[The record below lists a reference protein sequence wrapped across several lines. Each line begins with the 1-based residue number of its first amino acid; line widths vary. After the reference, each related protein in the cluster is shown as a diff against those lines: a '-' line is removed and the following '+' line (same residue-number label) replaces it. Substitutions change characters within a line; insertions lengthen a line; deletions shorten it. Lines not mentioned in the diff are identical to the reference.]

1 MQMLICIIYANSMH
15 FLGYFKWGDV
25 DCERQT
31 SRVNLAPTAKSQGG
45 MPHLCP
51 TPFNE
56 FAYDP
61 MSKTTSDLSSHTP
74 MMQQYWRLK
83 NQHPD
88 QLMFYRMGDFYEI
101 FYEDAKKA
109 AKLLDIT
116 LTARGQSAG
125 QSIPMCGIPYHS
137 LEGYL
142 VKLVKLGESVVICE
156 QIGDPATSKGPVERQ
171 VVRIITPGTVS
182 DEALLDERRDNLIA
196 AVLGDER
203 LFGLSVLDITSGNF
217 SVLEIKGWENLL
229 AELER
234 INPVELLIPDDW
246 PKDLP
251 AEKRRGAKR
260 RAPWDFERD
269 SALKSL
275 CQQFSVQD
283 LKGFGC
289 ETLTLAI
296 GAAGCL
302 LGYAKETQRTA
313 LPHLRSLRHERLDDT
328 VVLDG
333 ASRRNLEL
341 DTNLA
346 GGRDNTLQSVVD
358 RCQTAMGSRLLTRWL
373 NRPLRDL
380 SVLQARQTSI
390 TCLLDGYRF
399 EKLQPQL
406 KEIGDIERILARIGL
421 RNARPRDLARLR
433 DALGALPQ
441 LQAAMTELDTPHLQ
455 QLAVT
460 AGTYPELAA
469 LLEKAIIDNPPAIIR
484 DGGVLKT
491 GYDSEL
497 DELQALSENA
507 GQFLIDLEAREK
519 ARTGLANLK
528 VGYNRVHGY
537 FIELPSKQAES
548 APIDYQ
554 RRQTLKGAERFITPE
569 LKEFEDKAL
578 SAKSRALAREKM
590 LYENLLEDLI
600 SQLAPLQDTAAAL
613 AELDVL
619 SNLAERALNLDL
631 NCPRFVS
638 EPCMRIVQGR
648 HPVVEQVLTTPFVAN
663 DLSLDDDTR
672 MLVITGPNMGGKSTY
687 MRQTALIVLLA
698 HIGSFVPAASCELSL
713 VDRIFTRIGSSDD
726 LAGGRST
733 FMVEMSETANILH
746 NATERS
752 LVLMDEVGRGTS
764 TFDGLSLAWA
774 AAERLAHLRAYTLFA
789 THYFELTVL
798 PESEPLV
805 ANVHLNAT
813 EHNERIVFLHHVLPG
828 PASQS
833 YGLAVA
839 QLAGVPNDVITRARE
854 HLSRLE
860 TTALPHETVVASPAK
875 ASSKP
880 AAPHQSDMFAS
891 LPHPVLDELAKLDL
905 DDLTPRKALEMLY
918 ALKTR
923 I

>member
-1 MQMLICIIYANSMH
+1 M
-15 FLGYFKWGDV
+15 
-25 DCERQT
+25 
-31 SRVNLAPTAKSQGG
+31 AKQ
-45 MPHLCP
+45 
-51 TPFNE
+51 N
-56 FAYDP
+56 
-61 MSKTTSDLSSHTP
+61 KDLSAHTP
-74 MMQQYWRLK
+74 MMQQYWSLK

-125 QSIPMCGIPYHS
+125 QAIPMCGIPHHS
-137 LEGYL
+137 AEGYL
-142 VKLVKLGESVVICE
+142 AKLVKLGESVVICE

-171 VVRIITPGTVS
+171 VVRIITPGTIS
-182 DEALLDERRDNLIA
+182 DEALLDERRDNLLM

-203 LFGLSVLDITSGNF
+203 LFGLAVLDISSGRF
-217 SVLEIKGWENLL
+217 SVQEIAGWENLL
-229 AELER
+229 AELDR
-234 INPVELLIPDDW
+234 LNPAELLIPDDW
-246 PKDLP
+246 PQGLP
-251 AEKRRGAKR
+251 AEKRRGSHR
-260 RAPWDFERD
+260 RAPWDFDRD
-269 SALKSL
+269 SAFKSL
-275 CQQFSVQD
+275 CQQFATQD

-289 ETLTLAI
+289 ENLTLAI

-328 VVLDG
+328 VILDG

-341 DTNLA
+341 DTNLS
-346 GGRDNTLQSVVD
+346 GGRDNTLQSVMD

-373 NRPLRDL
+373 NRPLRDRT
-380 SVLQARQTSI
+380 VLEARQDSI
-390 TCLLDGYRF
+390 TCLLERYRF
-399 EKLQPQL
+399 EQLQPQL
-406 KEIGDIERILARIGL
+406 KEIGDVERILARIGL

-433 DALGALPQ
+433 DALSALPE
-441 LQAAMTELDTPHLQ
+441 LQNGMHDLVADHLL
-455 QLAVT
+455 QLAQSIR
-460 AGTYPELAA
+460 TYPELAD
-469 LLEKAIIDNPPAIIR
+469 LLQRAIIDNPPAVIR

-491 GYDSEL
+491 GYDAEL
-497 DELQALSENA
+497 DELLSLSENA
-507 GQFLIDLEAREK
+507 GQFLMDLETREK
-519 ARTGLANLK
+519 ARTGLPNLK

-548 APIDYQ
+548 APADYI

-569 LKEFEDKAL
+569 LKAFEDKAL
-578 SAKSRALAREKM
+578 SAKSRALAREKL
-590 LYENLLEDLI
+590 LYEELLELLI
-600 SQLAPLQDTAAAL
+600 EQLAPLQDTAAAL

-619 SNLAERALNLDL
+619 SNLAERSLNLDL
-631 NCPRFVS
+631 NRPRFVE
-638 EPCMRIVQGR
+638 EPCMRIEQGR
-648 HPVVEQVLTTPFVAN
+648 HPVVEQVLETPFVAN
-663 DLSLDDDTR
+663 DLSLDNGTR

-698 HIGSFVPAASCELSL
+698 HIGSFVPAARCELSL

-746 NATERS
+746 NATDRS

-774 AAERLAHLRAYTLFA
+774 AAEHLARLRAYTLFA

-798 PESEPLV
+798 SESEPVV

-839 QLAGVPNDVITRARE
+839 QLAGVPGDVIGRAKE
-854 HLSRLE
+854 HLARLE
-860 TTALPHETVVASPAK
+860 VTSLPHEAPRQEPG
-875 ASSKP
+875 KP
-880 AAPHQSDMFAS
+880 LVPVQNDLFAS
-891 LPHPVLDELAKLDL
+891 LPHPILDELARINPDE
-905 DDLTPRKALEMLY
+905 LTPRHAMQLLY
-918 ALKTR
+918 EWKQRL
-923 I
+923 

>member
-1 MQMLICIIYANSMH
+1 MNKAL
-15 FLGYFKWGDV
+15 
-25 DCERQT
+25 
-31 SRVNLAPTAKSQGG
+31 
-45 MPHLCP
+45 
-51 TPFNE
+51 
-56 FAYDP
+56 
-61 MSKTTSDLSSHTP
+61 SDLSSHTP

-125 QSIPMCGIPYHS
+125 QAIPMCGIPYHAA
-137 LEGYL
+137 EGYL
-142 VKLVKLGESVVICE
+142 AKLVKLGESVVICE
-156 QIGDPATSKGPVERQ
+156 QVGDPATSKGPVDRQ

-203 LFGLSVLDITSGNF
+203 LFGLAVLDITSGNF

-234 INPVELLIPDDW
+234 VNPVELLIPDDW

-251 AEKRRGAKR
+251 AEKRRGVRR

-275 CQQFSVQD
+275 CQQFATQD

-289 ETLTLAI
+289 ENLTLAI

-302 LGYAKETQRTA
+302 LAYAKETQRTA

-380 SVLQARQTSI
+380 TVLLARQTSI

-433 DALGALPQ
+433 DALGALPA
-441 LQAAMTELDTPHLQ
+441 LQVAMTELEAPHII
-455 QLAVT
+455 QLART
-460 AGTYPELAA
+460 TSTYPELAA
-469 LLEKAIIDNPPAIIR
+469 LLDKAIIDNPPAVIR

-497 DELQALSENA
+497 DELQSLSENA

-519 ARTGLANLK
+519 ARTGLSHLK
-528 VGYNRVHGY
+528 VGYNRIHGY

-548 APIDYQ
+548 APSDYI

-569 LKEFEDKAL
+569 LKAFEDKAL

-590 LYENLLEDLI
+590 LYEALLEDLI
-600 SQLAPLQDTAAAL
+600 AQLPPLQDTAAAL

-638 EPCMRIVQGR
+638 EPCMRITQGR

-663 DLSLDDDTR
+663 DLNLDDSTR

-798 PESEPLV
+798 PEAQPLV

-839 QLAGVPNDVITRARE
+839 QLAGVPSEVIVRARE

-860 TTALPHETVVASPAK
+860 DTALPHEAPKPVK
-875 ASSKP
+875 GKP
-880 AAPHQSDMFAS
+880 AAPQQSDMFAS
-891 LPHPVLDELAKLDL
+891 LPHPVLDELAKTDL
-905 DDLTPRKALEMLY
+905 DDMTPRRALEMLY
-918 ALKTR
+918 TLKTR

>member
-1 MQMLICIIYANSMH
+1 MESL
-15 FLGYFKWGDV
+15 
-25 DCERQT
+25 
-31 SRVNLAPTAKSQGG
+31 
-45 MPHLCP
+45 
-51 TPFNE
+51 
-56 FAYDP
+56 
-61 MSKTTSDLSSHTP
+61 SDHTP
-74 MMQQYWRLK
+74 MMQQYWKLK

-125 QSIPMCGIPYHS
+125 KSIPMCGIPHHS
-137 LEGYL
+137 AEGYL
-142 VKLVKLGESVVICE
+142 AKLVKLGESVVICE
-156 QIGDPATSKGPVERQ
+156 QIGDPATSKGPVDRQ
-171 VVRIITPGTVS
+171 VVRIITPGTIS
-182 DEALLDERRDNLIA
+182 DEALLDERRDNLLA

-203 LFGLSVLDITSGNF
+203 LFGLAVLDITSGRF
-217 SVLEIKGWENLL
+217 SVQEIKGWENLL

-234 INPVELLIPDDW
+234 LNPAELLIPDDW
-246 PKDLP
+246 PQGLP
-251 AEKRRGAKR
+251 AEKRRGVRR
-260 RAPWDFERD
+260 RAPWDFDRD
-269 SALKSL
+269 SAHKSL
-275 CQQFSVQD
+275 CQQFATQD

-289 ETLTLAI
+289 HELTLAI

-328 VVLDG
+328 VILDG

-341 DTNLA
+341 DVNLA

-358 RCQTAMGSRLLTRWL
+358 RCQTAMGSRLLGRWL
-373 NRPLRDL
+373 NRPLRDRAIL
-380 SVLQARQTSI
+380 ESRQDSI
-390 TCLLDGYRF
+390 ACLLEGYRF
-399 EKLQPQL
+399 ETLQPQL
-406 KEIGDIERILARIGL
+406 KEIGDVERILARIGL

-433 DALGALPQ
+433 DALVALPH
-441 LQAAMTELDTPHLQ
+441 LQEALRPLETPHLVG
-455 QLAVT
+455 LAESIR
-460 AGTYPELAA
+460 TYPELAD
-469 LLEKAIIDNPPAIIR
+469 LLQRAIIDTPPAVIR
-484 DGGVLKT
+484 DGGVLKA
-491 GYDSEL
+491 GYDAEL
-497 DELQALSENA
+497 DELLSLSENA
-507 GQFLIDLEAREK
+507 GQFLMDLEAREK
-519 ARTGLANLK
+519 ARTGLPNLK
-528 VGYNRVHGY
+528 VGYNRIHGY
-537 FIELPSKQAES
+537 FIELPRVQAEQ
-548 APIDYQ
+548 APADYI

-569 LKEFEDKAL
+569 LKAFEDKAL

-590 LYENLLEDLI
+590 LYEALLERLI
-600 SQLAPLQDTAAAL
+600 GHLAPLQDTAAAL

-619 SNLAERALNLDL
+619 SNLAERALNLDF
-631 NCPRFVS
+631 NRPRFVD
-638 EPCMRIVQGR
+638 EPCMRIHQGR
-648 HPVVEQVLTTPFVAN
+648 HPVVEQVLDTPFVAN

-672 MLVITGPNMGGKSTY
+672 MLIITGPNMGGKSTF

-698 HIGSFVPAASCELSL
+698 HIGSFVPAKACELSL

-746 NATERS
+746 NASEHS

-774 AAERLAHLRAYTLFA
+774 AAEQLARLRAYTLFA

-798 PESEPLV
+798 PESEPRV

-813 EHNERIVFLHHVLPG
+813 EHKERIVFLHHVLPG

-839 QLAGVPNDVITRARE
+839 QLAGVPNPVIARARE
-854 HLSRLE
+854 HLARLE
-860 TTALPHETVVASPAK
+860 TTSLPHEPPRSEPGQ
-875 ASSKP
+875 P
-880 AAPHQSDMFAS
+880 RLPMQSDLFAS
-891 LPHPVLDELAKLDL
+891 LPHPVLEELIRINP
-905 DDLTPRKALEMLY
+905 DDLTPRKALELLY
-918 ALKTR
+918 AWKLR

>member
-1 MQMLICIIYANSMH
+1 
-15 FLGYFKWGDV
+15 
-25 DCERQT
+25 
-31 SRVNLAPTAKSQGG
+31 
-45 MPHLCP
+45 
-51 TPFNE
+51 
-56 FAYDP
+56 
-61 MSKTTSDLSSHTP
+61 
-74 MMQQYWRLK
+74 MMQQYWKLK

-125 QSIPMCGIPYHS
+125 KSIPMCGIPHHS
-137 LEGYL
+137 AEGYL
-142 VKLVKLGESVVICE
+142 AKLVKLGESVVICE
-156 QIGDPATSKGPVERQ
+156 QIGDPATSKGPVDRQ
-171 VVRIITPGTVS
+171 VVRIITPGTIS
-182 DEALLDERRDNLIA
+182 DEALLDERRDNLLA

-203 LFGLSVLDITSGNF
+203 LFGLAVLDITSGRF
-217 SVLEIKGWENLL
+217 SVQEIKGWENLL

-234 INPVELLIPDDW
+234 LNPAELLIPDDW
-246 PKDLP
+246 PQGLP
-251 AEKRRGAKR
+251 AEKRRGVRR
-260 RAPWDFERD
+260 RAPWDFDRD
-269 SALKSL
+269 SAHKSL
-275 CQQFSVQD
+275 CQQFATQD

-289 ETLTLAI
+289 HELTLAI

-328 VVLDG
+328 VILDG

-341 DTNLA
+341 DVNLA

-358 RCQTAMGSRLLTRWL
+358 RCQTAMGSRLLGRWL
-373 NRPLRDL
+373 NRPLRDRAIL
-380 SVLQARQTSI
+380 ESRQDSI
-390 TCLLDGYRF
+390 ACLLEGYRF
-399 EKLQPQL
+399 ETLQPQL
-406 KEIGDIERILARIGL
+406 KEIGDVERILARIGL

-433 DALGALPQ
+433 DALVALPH
-441 LQAAMTELDTPHLQ
+441 LQEALRPLETPHLVG
-455 QLAVT
+455 LAESIR
-460 AGTYPELAA
+460 TYPELAD
-469 LLEKAIIDNPPAIIR
+469 LLQRAIIDTPPAVIR
-484 DGGVLKT
+484 DGGVLKA
-491 GYDSEL
+491 GYDAEL
-497 DELQALSENA
+497 DELLSLSENA
-507 GQFLIDLEAREK
+507 GQFLMDLEAREK
-519 ARTGLANLK
+519 ARTGLPNLK
-528 VGYNRVHGY
+528 VGYNRIHGY
-537 FIELPSKQAES
+537 FIELPRVQAEQ
-548 APIDYQ
+548 APADYI

-569 LKEFEDKAL
+569 LKAFEDKAL

-590 LYENLLEDLI
+590 LYEALLERLI
-600 SQLAPLQDTAAAL
+600 GHLAPLQDTAAAL

-619 SNLAERALNLDL
+619 SNLAERALNLDF
-631 NCPRFVS
+631 NRPRFVD
-638 EPCMRIVQGR
+638 EPCMRIHQGR
-648 HPVVEQVLTTPFVAN
+648 HPVVEQVLDTPFVAN

-672 MLVITGPNMGGKSTY
+672 MLIITGPNMGGKSTF

-698 HIGSFVPAASCELSL
+698 HIGSFVPAKACELSL

-746 NATERS
+746 NASEHS

-774 AAERLAHLRAYTLFA
+774 AAEQLARLRAYTLFA

-798 PESEPLV
+798 PESEPRV

-813 EHNERIVFLHHVLPG
+813 EHKERIVFLHHVLPG

-839 QLAGVPNDVITRARE
+839 QLAGVPNPVIARARE
-854 HLSRLE
+854 HLARLE
-860 TTALPHETVVASPAK
+860 TTSLPHEPPRSEPGQ
-875 ASSKP
+875 P
-880 AAPHQSDMFAS
+880 RLPMQSDLFAS
-891 LPHPVLDELAKLDL
+891 LPHPVLEELIRINP
-905 DDLTPRKALEMLY
+905 DDLTPRKALELLY
-918 ALKTR
+918 AWKLR

>member
-1 MQMLICIIYANSMH
+1 M
-15 FLGYFKWGDV
+15 
-25 DCERQT
+25 
-31 SRVNLAPTAKSQGG
+31 SQ
-45 MPHLCP
+45 
-51 TPFNE
+51 
-56 FAYDP
+56 
-61 MSKTTSDLSSHTP
+61 SDLSSHTP

-125 QSIPMCGIPYHS
+125 QSIPMCGIPFHS
-137 LEGYL
+137 VEGYL
-142 VKLVKLGESVVICE
+142 AKLVKLGESVVICE

-171 VVRIITPGTVS
+171 VVRIITPGTIS
-182 DEALLDERRDNLIA
+182 DEALLDEHRDNLLA

-203 LFGLSVLDITSGNF
+203 LFGLAVLDITSGRF

-234 INPVELLIPDDW
+234 LNPAELLIPDDW
-246 PKDLP
+246 PQGLP
-251 AEKRRGAKR
+251 AEKRRGSRR

-269 SALKSL
+269 TAQKSL
-275 CQQFSVQD
+275 CQQFGTQD

-302 LGYAKETQRTA
+302 LAYAKETQRTA
-313 LPHLRSLRHERLDDT
+313 LPHLRSLRHERIDDT
-328 VVLDG
+328 VILDA

-341 DTNLA
+341 DVNLA

-358 RCQTAMGSRLLTRWL
+358 RCQTAMGSRLLGRWL
-373 NRPLRDL
+373 NRPLRDRA
-380 SVLQARQTSI
+380 VLEARQESI
-390 TCLLDGYRF
+390 ACLLDRYRF
-399 EKLQPQL
+399 ETLQPQL
-406 KEIGDIERILARIGL
+406 KEIGDLERILARIGL

-433 DALGALPQ
+433 DALAALPT
-441 LQAAMTELDTPHLQ
+441 LQSAMAELESPHLTS
-455 QLAVT
+455 LARAVS
-460 AGTYPELAA
+460 TYPELAE
-469 LLEKAIIDNPPAIIR
+469 LLARAIIDNPPAVIR

-491 GYDSEL
+491 GYDAEL
-497 DELQALSENA
+497 DELQSLGENA
-507 GQFLIDLEAREK
+507 GQYLMDLETREK

-548 APIDYQ
+548 APADYI

-578 SAKSRALAREKM
+578 SAKSRALAREKQ
-590 LYENLLEDLI
+590 LYEALLERLI
-600 SQLAPLQDTAAAL
+600 GHLGPLQDSAAAL

-619 SNLAERALNLDL
+619 SDLAERALNLDL
-631 NCPRFVS
+631 NRPRFVD
-638 EPCMRIVQGR
+638 EPCMLIEQGR

-663 DLSLDDDTR
+663 DLKLDDATR
-672 MLVITGPNMGGKSTY
+672 MLIITGPNMGGKSTY

-698 HIGSFVPAASCELSL
+698 HIGSFVPAARCELSM

-746 NATERS
+746 NASDRS

-774 AAERLAHLRAYTLFA
+774 AAEQLASLRAYTLFA
-789 THYFELTVL
+789 THYFELTIL
-798 PESEPLV
+798 PESQPAV

-839 QLAGVPNDVITRARE
+839 QLAGVPGPVILRARE
-854 HLSRLE
+854 HLARLE
-860 TTALPHETVVASPAK
+860 TTSLPHDLPPQGAGKS
-875 ASSKP
+875 
-880 AAPHQSDMFAS
+880 AAPMQSDLFAS
-891 LPHPVLDELAKLDL
+891 LPHPVLEELQQVNPDELS
-905 DDLTPRKALEMLY
+905 PRKALELLY
-918 ALKTR
+918 AWKAR
-923 I
+923 V

>member
-1 MQMLICIIYANSMH
+1 MNKAL
-15 FLGYFKWGDV
+15 
-25 DCERQT
+25 
-31 SRVNLAPTAKSQGG
+31 
-45 MPHLCP
+45 
-51 TPFNE
+51 
-56 FAYDP
+56 
-61 MSKTTSDLSSHTP
+61 SDLSSHTP

-125 QSIPMCGIPYHS
+125 QAIPMCGIPYHAA
-137 LEGYL
+137 EGYL
-142 VKLVKLGESVVICE
+142 AKLVKLGESVVICE
-156 QIGDPATSKGPVERQ
+156 QVGDPATSKGPVDRQ

-203 LFGLSVLDITSGNF
+203 LFGLAVLDITSGNF

-234 INPVELLIPDDW
+234 VNPVELLIPDDW

-251 AEKRRGAKR
+251 AEKRRGVRR

-275 CQQFSVQD
+275 CQQFATQD

-289 ETLTLAI
+289 ENLTLAI

-302 LGYAKETQRTA
+302 LAYAKETQRTA

-380 SVLQARQTSI
+380 TVLLARQTSI

-441 LQAAMTELDTPHLQ
+441 LQVAMTELEAPHII
-455 QLAVT
+455 QLAKT
-460 AGTYPELAA
+460 TSTYPELAA
-469 LLEKAIIDNPPAIIR
+469 LLEKAIIDNPPAVIR

-497 DELQALSENA
+497 DELQSLSENA

-519 ARTGLANLK
+519 ARTGLSHLK
-528 VGYNRVHGY
+528 VGYNRIHGY

-548 APIDYQ
+548 APADYI

-569 LKEFEDKAL
+569 LKAFEDKAL

-590 LYENLLEDLI
+590 LYEALLEDLI
-600 SQLAPLQDTAAAL
+600 TQLPPLQDTAAAL

-638 EPCMRIVQGR
+638 EPCMRITQGR

-663 DLSLDDDTR
+663 DLSLDDNTR

-774 AAERLAHLRAYTLFA
+774 AAERLAHLQAYTLFA

-798 PESEPLV
+798 PEAQPLV

-839 QLAGVPNDVITRARE
+839 QLAGVPSEVILRARE

-860 TTALPHETVVASPAK
+860 DTALPHEAPKPAK
-875 ASSKP
+875 GKP
-880 AAPHQSDMFAS
+880 AAPQQSDMFAS

-905 DDLTPRKALEMLY
+905 DDMTPRRALEMLY
-918 ALKTR
+918 TLKTR

>member
-1 MQMLICIIYANSMH
+1 M
-15 FLGYFKWGDV
+15 
-25 DCERQT
+25 
-31 SRVNLAPTAKSQGG
+31 AKDTQ
-45 MPHLCP
+45 
-51 TPFNE
+51 
-56 FAYDP
+56 
-61 MSKTTSDLSSHTP
+61 DLSEHTP
-74 MMQQYWRLK
+74 MMQQYWKLK

-125 QSIPMCGIPYHS
+125 KAIPMAGIPFHS
-137 LEGYL
+137 VEGYL
-142 VKLVKLGESVVICE
+142 AKLVKLGESVVICE

-182 DEALLDERRDNLIA
+182 DEALLDERRDNLLG

-203 LFGLSVLDITSGNF
+203 LFGLAVLDITSGRF
-217 SVLEIKGWENLL
+217 AVQEIKGWENLL

-234 INPVELLIPDDW
+234 LNPAELLIPDDW
-246 PKDLP
+246 PQGLP
-251 AEKRRGAKR
+251 AEKRRGVRR
-260 RAPWDFERD
+260 RAPWDFDRD
-269 SALKSL
+269 SAKKSL
-275 CQQFSVQD
+275 CQQFGVQD
-283 LKGFGC
+283 LKGYGC
-289 ETLTLAI
+289 ENLTLAI

-302 LGYAKETQRTA
+302 LAYAKETQRTA
-313 LPHLRSLRHERLDDT
+313 LPHLRSLRHDRLDDT
-328 VVLDG
+328 VILDG

-341 DTNLA
+341 DVNLS

-358 RCQTAMGSRLLTRWL
+358 RCQTAMGSRLLGRWL
-373 NRPLRDL
+373 NRPLRDRA
-380 SVLQARQTSI
+380 VLEARQDSI
-390 TCLLDGYRF
+390 TALLDGYRY
-399 EKLQPQL
+399 EGLQPQL
-406 KEIGDIERILARIGL
+406 KEIGDVERILARIGL

-433 DALGALPQ
+433 DALTALPA
-441 LQAAMTELDTPHLQ
+441 LQDAMSGLDIPHLQ
-455 QLAVT
+455 TLA
-460 AGTYPELAA
+460 GSIRTYPELAD
-469 LLEKAIIDNPPAIIR
+469 LLMRAIIDNPPAVIR
-484 DGGVLKT
+484 DGGVIKT
-491 GYDSEL
+491 GYDAEL

-507 GQFLIDLEAREK
+507 GQYLMDLEAREK
-519 ARTGLANLK
+519 ARTGLPNLK
-528 VGYNRVHGY
+528 VGYNRIHGY
-537 FIELPSKQAES
+537 YIELPRVQAEQ
-548 APIDYQ
+548 APADYI

-569 LKEFEDKAL
+569 LKAFEDKAL

-590 LYENLLEDLI
+590 LYEALLELLI
-600 SQLAPLQDTAAAL
+600 EQLAPLQDTAAAL

-631 NCPRFVS
+631 NRPRFVD
-638 EPCMRIVQGR
+638 EPCLRITQGR
-648 HPVVEQVLTTPFVAN
+648 HPVVEQVLETPFVAN
-663 DLSLDDDTR
+663 DLTLDDSTR
-672 MLVITGPNMGGKSTY
+672 MLIITGPNMGGKSTY

-698 HIGSFVPAASCELSL
+698 HIGSFVPAARCELSM

-746 NATERS
+746 NATDRS

-774 AAERLAHLRAYTLFA
+774 AAEHLAKLRAYTLFA

-798 PESEPLV
+798 PESEPVV

-839 QLAGVPNDVITRARE
+839 QLAGVPGGVIQRARE
-854 HLSRLE
+854 HLARLE
-860 TTALPHETVVASPAK
+860 TTSLPHELPQAAPG
-875 ASSKP
+875 KP
-880 AAPHQSDMFAS
+880 APPMQSDLFAS
-891 LPHPVLDELAKLDL
+891 LPHPVLEDLAKADP
-905 DDLTPRKALEMLY
+905 DNLTPRQALDLLY
-918 ALKTR
+918 ALKSR

>member
-1 MQMLICIIYANSMH
+1 
-15 FLGYFKWGDV
+15 
-25 DCERQT
+25 
-31 SRVNLAPTAKSQGG
+31 
-45 MPHLCP
+45 
-51 TPFNE
+51 
-56 FAYDP
+56 
-61 MSKTTSDLSSHTP
+61 MSKSTADLSAHTP
-74 MMQQYWRLK
+74 MMQQYWKLK
-83 NQHPD
+83 NQHPNE
-88 QLMFYRMGDFYEI
+88 LMFYRMGDFYEI

-125 QSIPMCGIPYHS
+125 QAIPMCGIPFHS

-142 VKLVKLGESVVICE
+142 AKLVKLGESVVICE

-182 DEALLDERRDNLIA
+182 DEALLDERRDNLLA

-203 LFGLSVLDITSGNF
+203 LFGLAVLDITSGRF
-217 SVLEIKGWENLL
+217 SVMEIKGWENLL

-234 INPVELLIPDDW
+234 LNPAELLIPDDW
-246 PKDLP
+246 PQDLP
-251 AEKRRGAKR
+251 AEKRRGARR

-275 CQQFSVQD
+275 CQQFGTQD

-289 ETLTLAI
+289 ENLTLAI
-296 GAAGCL
+296 GSAGCL
-302 LGYAKETQRTA
+302 LAYAKETQRTA
-313 LPHLRSLRHERLDDT
+313 LPHLRGLRHERLDDT
-328 VVLDG
+328 VILDG

-341 DTNLA
+341 DINLA

-358 RCQTAMGSRLLTRWL
+358 RCQTAMGSRLLSRWL
-373 NRPLRDL
+373 NRPLRDRSIL
-380 SVLQARQTSI
+380 EARQESI
-390 TCLLDGYRF
+390 ACLLERYRF
-399 EKLQPQL
+399 ETLQPLL
-406 KEIGDIERILARIGL
+406 KEIGDLERILARIGL

-433 DALGALPQ
+433 DALAALPELQMAMTNLEAPHLGAL
-441 LQAAMTELDTPHLQ
+441 AAS
-455 QLAVT
+455 VS
-460 AGTYPELAA
+460 TYPELAE
-469 LLEKAIIDNPPAIIR
+469 LLARAIIDNPPAVIR

-491 GYDSEL
+491 GYDAEL
-497 DELQALSENA
+497 DELQAMSENA

-548 APIDYQ
+548 APADYI

-590 LYENLLEDLI
+590 LYEELLEHLI
-600 SQLAPLQDTAAAL
+600 GHLGPLQDSAAAL

-619 SNLAERALNLDL
+619 SNLAERALNLDF
-631 NCPRFVS
+631 NRPRFVD
-638 EPCMRIVQGR
+638 EPCMRIEQGR
-648 HPVVEQVLTTPFVAN
+648 HPVVEQVLSTPFVAN
-663 DLSLDDDTR
+663 DLSLDDDQR
-672 MLVITGPNMGGKSTY
+672 MLIITGPNMGGKSTY

-698 HIGSFVPAASCELSL
+698 HIGSYVPAAACELSL

-746 NATERS
+746 NASERS

-774 AAERLAHLRAYTLFA
+774 AAEQLASLRAWTLFA

-798 PESEPLV
+798 PESQPRV

-839 QLAGVPNDVITRARE
+839 QLAGVPSQVILRARE
-854 HLSRLE
+854 HLARLE
-860 TTALPHETVVASPAK
+860 TTSLPHDLPQAASNGQTPA
-875 ASSKP
+875 P
-880 AAPHQSDMFAS
+880 LQSDLFAS
-891 LPHPVLDELAKLDL
+891 LPHPLLEELHKINP
-905 DDLTPRKALEMLY
+905 DDLTPRKALELLY
-918 ALKTR
+918 TWKTR
-923 I
+923 F

>member
-1 MQMLICIIYANSMH
+1 M
-15 FLGYFKWGDV
+15 
-25 DCERQT
+25 
-31 SRVNLAPTAKSQGG
+31 
-45 MPHLCP
+45 
-51 TPFNE
+51 
-56 FAYDP
+56 
-61 MSKTTSDLSSHTP
+61 SDLSSHTP

-125 QSIPMCGIPYHS
+125 QAIPMCGIPYHAA
-137 LEGYL
+137 EGYL
-142 VKLVKLGESVVICE
+142 AKLVKLGESVVICE
-156 QIGDPATSKGPVERQ
+156 QVGDPATSKGPVERQ

-203 LFGLSVLDITSGNF
+203 LFGLAVLDITSGNF

-234 INPVELLIPDDW
+234 VNPVELLIPDDW

-251 AEKRRGAKR
+251 AEKRRGVRR

-275 CQQFSVQD
+275 CQQFSTQD

-302 LGYAKETQRTA
+302 LAYAKETQRTA

-380 SVLQARQTSI
+380 NVLLARQTSI
-390 TCLLDGYRF
+390 SCLLDGYRF

-433 DALGALPQ
+433 DALGALPE
-441 LQAAMTELDTPHLQ
+441 LQVAMTELEAPHLQ
-455 QLAVT
+455 TLAT
-460 AGTYPELAA
+460 TTSTYPELAA
-469 LLEKAIIDNPPAIIR
+469 LLEKAIIDNPPAVIR

-497 DELQALSENA
+497 DELQSLSENA

-519 ARTGLANLK
+519 ARTGLSHLK
-528 VGYNRVHGY
+528 VGYNRIHGY

-548 APIDYQ
+548 APADYI

-569 LKEFEDKAL
+569 LKAFEDKAL

-590 LYENLLEDLI
+590 LYEALLEDLI
-600 SQLAPLQDTAAAL
+600 AQLPPLQDTASAL

-638 EPCMRIVQGR
+638 EPCMRISQGR

-663 DLSLDDDTR
+663 DLSLDDNTR

-798 PESEPLV
+798 PEAQPLV

-839 QLAGVPNDVITRARE
+839 QLAGVPSEVIVRARE

-860 TTALPHETVVASPAK
+860 DTALPHEAPKPAK
-875 ASSKP
+875 GKP
-880 AAPHQSDMFAS
+880 AAPQQSDMFAS

-905 DDLTPRKALEMLY
+905 DDMTPRRALEMLY
-918 ALKTR
+918 TLKTR

>member
-1 MQMLICIIYANSMH
+1 MNKAL
-15 FLGYFKWGDV
+15 
-25 DCERQT
+25 T
-31 SRVNLAPTAKSQGG
+31 
-45 MPHLCP
+45 
-51 TPFNE
+51 
-56 FAYDP
+56 
-61 MSKTTSDLSSHTP
+61 DLSSHTP

-125 QSIPMCGIPYHS
+125 QAIPMCGIPYHAA
-137 LEGYL
+137 EGYL
-142 VKLVKLGESVVICE
+142 AKLVKLGESVVICE
-156 QIGDPATSKGPVERQ
+156 QVGDPATSKGPVERQ

-203 LFGLSVLDITSGNF
+203 LFGLAVLDITSGNF

-234 INPVELLIPDDW
+234 VNPVELLIPDDW

-251 AEKRRGAKR
+251 AEKRRGVRR

-269 SALKSL
+269 SAFKSL
-275 CQQFSVQD
+275 CQQFSTQD

-302 LGYAKETQRTA
+302 LAYAKETQRTA

-380 SVLQARQTSI
+380 TVLLARQTSI
-390 TCLLDGYRF
+390 SCLLDGYRF

-433 DALGALPQ
+433 DALGALPE
-441 LQAAMTELDTPHLQ
+441 LQVAMTELEAPHLQ
-455 QLAVT
+455 TLAT
-460 AGTYPELAA
+460 ITSTYPELAA
-469 LLEKAIIDNPPAIIR
+469 LLEKAIIDNPPAVIR

-497 DELQALSENA
+497 DELQSLSENA

-519 ARTGLANLK
+519 ARTGLSHLK
-528 VGYNRVHGY
+528 VGYNRIHGY

-548 APIDYQ
+548 APADYI

-569 LKEFEDKAL
+569 LKAFEDKAL

-590 LYENLLEDLI
+590 LYEALLEDLI
-600 SQLAPLQDTAAAL
+600 AQLPPLQDTASAL

-638 EPCMRIVQGR
+638 EPCMRITQGR

-663 DLSLDDDTR
+663 DLNLDDNTR

-798 PESEPLV
+798 PEAQPLV

-839 QLAGVPNDVITRARE
+839 QLAGVPSEVIVRARE

-860 TTALPHETVVASPAK
+860 DTALPHEAPKPAK
-875 ASSKP
+875 GKP
-880 AAPHQSDMFAS
+880 AAPQQSDLFAS

-905 DDLTPRKALEMLY
+905 DDMTPRRALEMLY
-918 ALKTR
+918 TLKTR

>member
-1 MQMLICIIYANSMH
+1 
-15 FLGYFKWGDV
+15 
-25 DCERQT
+25 
-31 SRVNLAPTAKSQGG
+31 
-45 MPHLCP
+45 
-51 TPFNE
+51 
-56 FAYDP
+56 
-61 MSKTTSDLSSHTP
+61 MSKNTSDLSSHTP

-251 AEKRRGAKR
+251 AEKRRGTKR

-269 SALKSL
+269 TALKSL

-302 LGYAKETQRTA
+302 LSYARETQRTA

-380 SVLQARQTSI
+380 TVLQARQTSI
-390 TCLLDGYRF
+390 TCLLDRYRF
-399 EKLQPQL
+399 ENLQPQL

-433 DALGALPQ
+433 DALSALPQ
-441 LQAAMTELDTPHLQ
+441 LQVAMTELDTPHLQ
-455 QLAVT
+455 QLAAT
-460 AGTYPELAA
+460 AGTYPDLAA

-497 DELQALSENA
+497 DELQSLSENA

-590 LYENLLEDLI
+590 LYEALLEDLI
-600 SQLAPLQDTAAAL
+600 SRLAPLQDTAL

-839 QLAGVPNDVITRARE
+839 QLAGVPAQVISRARE

-860 TTALPHETVVASPAK
+860 ETALPHEIPVASVTK
-875 ASSKP
+875 TSSKP
-880 AAPHQSDMFAS
+880 SAPHQSDMFAS

-905 DDLTPRKALEMLY
+905 DGLTPRKALEMLY
-918 ALKTR
+918 ALQVR

>member
-1 MQMLICIIYANSMH
+1 MTKNIA
-15 FLGYFKWGDV
+15 
-25 DCERQT
+25 
-31 SRVNLAPTAKSQGG
+31 
-45 MPHLCP
+45 
-51 TPFNE
+51 
-56 FAYDP
+56 
-61 MSKTTSDLSSHTP
+61 DLSAHTP

-83 NQHPD
+83 NQHLD

-125 QSIPMCGIPYHS
+125 QAIPMCGIPYHAA
-137 LEGYL
+137 EGYL
-142 VKLVKLGESVVICE
+142 AKLVKLGESVVICE
-156 QIGDPATSKGPVERQ
+156 QVGDPATSKGPVERQ

-182 DEALLDERRDNLIA
+182 DEALLDERRDNLLA

-203 LFGLSVLDITSGNF
+203 LFGLAVLDITSGSF
-217 SVLEIKGWENLL
+217 SVLEIPGWENLL

-234 INPVELLIPDDW
+234 LNPVELLIPDDW
-246 PKDLP
+246 PQGLP
-251 AEKRRGAKR
+251 AEKRRGVRR

-269 SALKSL
+269 SAFKSL
-275 CQQFSVQD
+275 CQQFATQD

-289 ETLTLAI
+289 ENLTLAI

-302 LGYAKETQRTA
+302 LAYAKDTQRTA

-328 VVLDG
+328 VILDG

-341 DTNLA
+341 DVNLA
-346 GGRDNTLQSVVD
+346 GGRENTLQSVVD
-358 RCQTAMGSRLLTRWL
+358 RCQTAMGSRLLSRWL
-373 NRPLRDL
+373 NRPLRDR
-380 SVLQARQTSI
+380 SVLEARQESI
-390 TCLLDGYRF
+390 ACLLERYRF
-399 EKLQPQL
+399 ENLQPQL
-406 KEIGDIERILARIGL
+406 KEIGDLERILARIGL

-433 DALGALPQ
+433 DALAALPELQQAMTFLEAPHLGALAQ
-441 LQAAMTELDTPHLQ
+441 SIR
-455 QLAVT
+455 
-460 AGTYPELAA
+460 TYPELAE
-469 LLEKAIIDNPPAIIR
+469 LLARAIIDNPPAVIR

-491 GYDSEL
+491 GYDAEL
-497 DELQALSENA
+497 DELQSLSENA
-507 GQFLIDLEAREK
+507 GQYLMDLEIREK

-548 APIDYQ
+548 APADYI

-578 SAKSRALAREKM
+578 SAKSRALAREKL
-590 LYENLLEDLI
+590 LYDELLEHLI
-600 SQLAPLQDTAAAL
+600 GHLADLQDSAAAL

-619 SNLAERALNLDL
+619 SNLGERALTLDL
-631 NCPRFVS
+631 NRPRFTD
-638 EPCMRIVQGR
+638 EPCMRISQGR
-648 HPVVEQVLTTPFVAN
+648 HPVVEQVLSTPFVAN
-663 DLSLDDDTR
+663 DLNLDDATR
-672 MLVITGPNMGGKSTY
+672 MLIITGPNMGGKSTY

-746 NATERS
+746 NASDRS

-764 TFDGLSLAWA
+764 TFDGLSLAWS
-774 AAERLAHLRAYTLFA
+774 AAECLAGLRAYTLFA

-839 QLAGVPNDVITRARE
+839 QLAGVPTPVIARARE
-854 HLSRLE
+854 HLARLE
-860 TTALPHETVVASPAK
+860 TTSLPHEIPRSEPG
-875 ASSKP
+875 KP
-880 AAPHQSDMFAS
+880 AAPLQNDLFAT
-891 LPHPVLDELAKLDL
+891 LPRPILEELAKINP
-905 DDLTPRKALEMLY
+905 DDMTPRRALEMLY
-918 ALKTR
+918 SWKTR
-923 I
+923 V

>member
-1 MQMLICIIYANSMH
+1 MNKAL
-15 FLGYFKWGDV
+15 
-25 DCERQT
+25 T
-31 SRVNLAPTAKSQGG
+31 
-45 MPHLCP
+45 
-51 TPFNE
+51 
-56 FAYDP
+56 
-61 MSKTTSDLSSHTP
+61 DLSSHTP

-125 QSIPMCGIPYHS
+125 QAIPMCGIPYHAA
-137 LEGYL
+137 EGYL
-142 VKLVKLGESVVICE
+142 AKLVKLGESVVICE
-156 QIGDPATSKGPVERQ
+156 QVGDPATSKGPVERQ

-203 LFGLSVLDITSGNF
+203 LFGLAVLDITSGNF

-234 INPVELLIPDDW
+234 VNPVELLIPDDW

-251 AEKRRGAKR
+251 AEKRRGVRR

-269 SALKSL
+269 SAHKSL
-275 CQQFSVQD
+275 CQQFSTQD

-302 LGYAKETQRTA
+302 LAYAKETQRTT

-380 SVLQARQTSI
+380 TVLLARQTSI
-390 TCLLDGYRF
+390 SCLLDRYRF
-399 EKLQPQL
+399 EQLQPQL

-433 DALGALPQ
+433 DALGALPD
-441 LQAAMTELDTPHLQ
+441 LQVAMTELEAPHLQ
-455 QLAVT
+455 KLAT
-460 AGTYPELAA
+460 TTSTYPELAA
-469 LLEKAIIDNPPAIIR
+469 LLEKAIIDNPPAVIR

-497 DELQALSENA
+497 DELQSLSENA

-519 ARTGLANLK
+519 ARTGLSHLK
-528 VGYNRVHGY
+528 VGYNRIHGY

-548 APIDYQ
+548 APADYI

-590 LYENLLEDLI
+590 LYEALLEDLI
-600 SQLAPLQDTAAAL
+600 SQLPPLQDTAGAL

-638 EPCMRIVQGR
+638 EPCMRISQGR

-663 DLSLDDDTR
+663 DLSLDDNTR

-798 PESEPLV
+798 PESQPLV

-839 QLAGVPNDVITRARE
+839 QLAGVPSEVILRARE

-860 TTALPHETVVASPAK
+860 DTALPHEAPKPAK
-875 ASSKP
+875 GKP
-880 AAPHQSDMFAS
+880 AAPQQSDLFAS

-905 DDLTPRKALEMLY
+905 DDMTPRRALEMLY
-918 ALKTR
+918 TLKTR

>member
-1 MQMLICIIYANSMH
+1 M
-15 FLGYFKWGDV
+15 
-25 DCERQT
+25 
-31 SRVNLAPTAKSQGG
+31 SQ
-45 MPHLCP
+45 
-51 TPFNE
+51 
-56 FAYDP
+56 
-61 MSKTTSDLSSHTP
+61 SDLSDHTP
-74 MMQQYWRLK
+74 MMQQYWKLK

-88 QLMFYRMGDFYEI
+88 QLMFYRMGDFYEL

-125 QSIPMCGIPYHS
+125 KSIPMAGIPFHS
-137 LEGYL
+137 VEGYL
-142 VKLVKLGESVVICE
+142 AKLVKLGESVVICE

-182 DEALLDERRDNLIA
+182 DEALLDERRDNLLA

-203 LFGLSVLDITSGNF
+203 LFGLAVLDITSGRF
-217 SVLEIKGWENLL
+217 SVQEIQGWESLL

-234 INPVELLIPDDW
+234 LNPAELLIPDDW
-246 PKDLP
+246 PQGLP
-251 AEKRRGAKR
+251 AEKRRGARR
-260 RAPWDFERD
+260 RAPWDFDRD
-269 SALKSL
+269 SARKSL
-275 CQQFSVQD
+275 CQQFGTQD

-289 ETLTLAI
+289 ENLTLAI

-328 VVLDG
+328 VILDG

-341 DTNLA
+341 DTNLS
-346 GGRDNTLQSVVD
+346 GGRDNTLLSVMD

-373 NRPLRDL
+373 NRPLRDRA
-380 SVLQARQTSI
+380 VLEARQDSI
-390 TCLLDGYRF
+390 TCLLEHYRF

-406 KEIGDIERILARIGL
+406 KEIGDVERILARIGL

-433 DALGALPQ
+433 DALAALPA
-441 LQAAMTELDTPHLQ
+441 LQDAMADLVAPHLT
-455 QLAVT
+455 QLASSIR
-460 AGTYPELAA
+460 TYPELAE
-469 LLEKAIIDNPPAIIR
+469 LLAKAIIDNPPAVIR
-484 DGGVLKT
+484 DGGVLKR
-491 GYDSEL
+491 GYDPEL
-497 DELQALSENA
+497 DELLSLSENA
-507 GQFLIDLEAREK
+507 GQFLMDLEAREK
-519 ARTGLANLK
+519 ARTGLPNLK
-528 VGYNRVHGY
+528 VGYNRIHGY
-537 FIELPSKQAES
+537 YIELPRVQAEQ
-548 APIDYQ
+548 APADYI

-569 LKEFEDKAL
+569 LKAFEDKAL
-578 SAKSRALAREKM
+578 SAQSRALAREKQ
-590 LYENLLEDLI
+590 LYEELIELLI
-600 SQLAPLQDTAAAL
+600 GQLAPLQDTAAAL

-619 SNLAERALNLDL
+619 ANLAERSLNLDL
-631 NCPRFVS
+631 NRPRFVD
-638 EPCMRIVQGR
+638 EPCLRISQGR
-648 HPVVEQVLTTPFVAN
+648 HPVVEQVLDTPFVAN
-663 DLSLDDDTR
+663 DLTLDDATR
-672 MLVITGPNMGGKSTY
+672 MLIITGPNMGGKSTY

-698 HIGSFVPAASCELSL
+698 HIGSFVPAAGCELSL

-746 NATERS
+746 NATDRS

-774 AAERLAHLRAYTLFA
+774 AAEHLAKLRAYTLFA

-798 PESEPLV
+798 PESEPVV

-839 QLAGVPNDVITRARE
+839 QLAGVPGAVIQRARE
-854 HLSRLE
+854 HLARLE
-860 TTALPHETVVASPAK
+860 TTSLPHETPRAEPGQ
-875 ASSKP
+875 P
-880 AAPHQSDMFAS
+880 IPPMQSDLFAS
-891 LPHPVLDELAKLDL
+891 LPHPVLEELMKINP
-905 DDLTPRKALEMLY
+905 DDLTPRKALELLY
-918 ALKTR
+918 TWKTR

>member
-1 MQMLICIIYANSMH
+1 MNKAI
-15 FLGYFKWGDV
+15 
-25 DCERQT
+25 
-31 SRVNLAPTAKSQGG
+31 
-45 MPHLCP
+45 
-51 TPFNE
+51 
-56 FAYDP
+56 
-61 MSKTTSDLSSHTP
+61 SDLSQHTP
-74 MMQQYWRLK
+74 MMQQYWKLK
-83 NQHPD
+83 REHPD
-88 QLMFYRMGDFYEI
+88 QLMFYRMGDFYEL
-101 FYEDAKKA
+101 FYEDAQKA

-125 QSIPMCGIPYHS
+125 KSIPMAGIPFHS
-137 LEGYL
+137 AEGYL
-142 VKLVKLGESVVICE
+142 ARLVKLGESVVICE

-182 DEALLDERRDNLIA
+182 DEALLDERRDNLLA

-203 LFGLSVLDITSGNF
+203 LFGLSVLDIASGRF
-217 SVLEIKGWENLL
+217 SVQELGGWENLL

-234 INPVELLIPDDW
+234 LSPAELLIPDDW
-246 PKDLP
+246 PQGLP
-251 AEKRRGAKR
+251 VEKRRGVRR
-260 RAPWDFERD
+260 RAPWDFDRD
-269 SALKSL
+269 SAFKSL
-275 CQQFSVQD
+275 CQQFGTQD

-289 ETLTLAI
+289 EKLTLAI

-302 LGYAKETQRTA
+302 LSYAKETQRTA
-313 LPHLRSLRHERLDDT
+313 LPHLRSLRHERLDET
-328 VVLDG
+328 VILDG

-341 DTNLA
+341 DINLS

-373 NRPLRDL
+373 HRPLRDRAML
-380 SVLQARQTSI
+380 EARQDSI
-390 TCLLDGYRF
+390 TCLLEHYRF
-399 EKLQPQL
+399 EQIQPQL
-406 KEIGDIERILARIGL
+406 KDIGDLERILARIGL

-433 DALGALPQ
+433 DALAALPQ
-441 LQAAMTELDTPHLQ
+441 LQQAMQDLVAPHLSA
-455 QLAVT
+455 LA
-460 AGTYPELAA
+460 ASIRTYPELAD
-469 LLEKAIIDNPPAIIR
+469 LLARAIVDNPPAVIR

-491 GYDSEL
+491 GYDAEL
-497 DELQALSENA
+497 DELLSISENA
-507 GQFLIDLEAREK
+507 GQYLMDLEVRERE
-519 ARTGLANLK
+519 RTGLANLK

-548 APIDYQ
+548 APADYI

-578 SAKSRALAREKM
+578 SAKSRALAREKA
-590 LYENLLEDLI
+590 LYEALLEQLI
-600 SQLAPLQDTAAAL
+600 EVLAPLQESAAAL

-619 SNLAERALNLDL
+619 SNLAERALTLDL
-631 NCPRFVS
+631 NRPRFVD
-638 EPCMRIVQGR
+638 EPCLKIDQGR
-648 HPVVEQVLTTPFVAN
+648 HPVVEQVLETPFVAN
-663 DLSLDDDTR
+663 DLALDDGRR

-698 HIGSFVPAASCELSL
+698 QIGSFVPAAACELSL

-746 NATERS
+746 NATDRS

-774 AAERLAHLRAYTLFA
+774 AAEHLAGLRAFTLFA

-798 PESEPLV
+798 PESQPVV
-805 ANVHLNAT
+805 ANVHLSAT

-839 QLAGVPNDVITRARE
+839 QLAGVPGPVIARARE
-854 HLSRLE
+854 HLARLE
-860 TTALPHETVVASPAK
+860 ITSLPHDAPQGGPGQSVAPQQADLF
-875 ASSKP
+875 
-880 AAPHQSDMFAS
+880 AA
-891 LPHPVLDELAKLDL
+891 LPHPVIDELGRLDPDAISPRQALDL
-905 DDLTPRKALEMLY
+905 LY
-918 ALKTR
+918 TWKTR

>member
-1 MQMLICIIYANSMH
+1 
-15 FLGYFKWGDV
+15 
-25 DCERQT
+25 
-31 SRVNLAPTAKSQGG
+31 
-45 MPHLCP
+45 
-51 TPFNE
+51 
-56 FAYDP
+56 
-61 MSKTTSDLSSHTP
+61 
-74 MMQQYWRLK
+74 MMQQYWKLK

-88 QLMFYRMGDFYEI
+88 LLMFYRMGDFYEL

-109 AKLLDIT
+109 AALLDIT

-125 QSIPMCGIPYHS
+125 QAIPMAGIPFHS
-137 LEGYL
+137 AEGYL
-142 VKLVKLGESVVICE
+142 ARLVKFGESVAICE

-171 VVRIITPGTVS
+171 VVRIITPGTIS
-182 DEALLDERRDNLIA
+182 DEALLDERRDNLVG
-196 AVLGDER
+196 AVLGDEK
-203 LFGLSVLDITSGNF
+203 LFGLAMLDITSGRF
-217 SVLEIKGWENLL
+217 SVQELKGWENLL

-234 INPVELLIPDDW
+234 LAPAELLIPDDW
-246 PKDLP
+246 PQGLP
-251 AEKRRGAKR
+251 LEKRRGVRR
-260 RAPWDFERD
+260 RAPWDFELD
-269 SALKSL
+269 SARKSL
-275 CQQFSVQD
+275 CQQFAVQD

-289 ETLTLAI
+289 EGLTLAI

-302 LGYAKETQRTA
+302 LAYAKETQRTA

-328 VVLDG
+328 VILDG

-373 NRPLRDL
+373 NRPLRDR
-380 SVLQARQTSI
+380 SVLEARQEAI
-390 TCLLDGYRF
+390 ACLLERYRF
-399 EKLQPQL
+399 ELLQPQL
-406 KEIGDIERILARIGL
+406 KDIGDVERILARIGL

-433 DALGALPQ
+433 DALAALPQ
-441 LQAAMTELDTPHLQ
+441 LQGAMAELDAPHLAE
-455 QLAVT
+455 LAVNIR
-460 AGTYPELAA
+460 TYPELAD
-469 LLEKAIIDNPPAIIR
+469 LLQRAIIDNPPAVIR

-491 GYDSEL
+491 GYDAEL
-497 DELQALSENA
+497 DELQSISENA
-507 GQFLIDLEAREK
+507 GQYLMDLEAREK
-519 ARTGLANLK
+519 ERTGLANLK

-548 APIDYQ
+548 APADYI

-569 LKEFEDKAL
+569 LKAFEDKAL
-578 SAKSRALAREKM
+578 SAKSRALAREKQ
-590 LYENLLEDLI
+590 LYEELLELLI
-600 SQLAPLQDTAAAL
+600 AQLAPLQDTAAAL

-619 SNLAERALNLDL
+619 ANLAERALNLDL
-631 NCPRFVS
+631 NRPRFVE
-638 EPCMRIVQGR
+638 EPCLRIDQGR
-648 HPVVEQVLTTPFVAN
+648 HPVVEQVLDTPFVAN
-663 DLSLDDDTR
+663 DLSLDDSTR
-672 MLVITGPNMGGKSTY
+672 MLIITGPNMGGKSTY

-698 HIGSFVPAASCELSL
+698 HIGSYVPAARCELSL

-746 NATERS
+746 NASDRS

-764 TFDGLSLAWA
+764 TFDGLSLAWS
-774 AAERLAHLRAYTLFA
+774 AAEHLAKLRAWTLFA

-798 PESEPLV
+798 PESEPVV

-839 QLAGVPNDVITRARE
+839 QLAGVPAPVIARARE
-854 HLSRLE
+854 HLARLE
-860 TTALPHETVVASPAK
+860 TTSLPHDMPRSEPGQ
-875 ASSKP
+875 P
-880 AAPHQSDMFAS
+880 AAPLQNDLFAS
-891 LPHPVLDELAKLDL
+891 LPHPVLEELGKINP
-905 DDLTPRKALEMLY
+905 DDLTPRRALELLY
-918 ALKTR
+918 TWKTR